1 LKEENVA
8 SLFCGGGIFDGI
20 HFLIS
25 GTAVRGKIV
34 EIIGELGWWAAV
46 LALVVYGLFLYLH
59 KILFGVSP
67 LRCD

>member
-8 SLFCGGGIFDGI
+8 SLFAAVVFFDGI

-34 EIIGELGWWAAV
+34 EIIGELGWWPAV
-46 LALVVYGLFLYLH
+46 LALILYGSFLYLH
-59 KILFGVSP
+59 KILSASRRC
-67 LRCD
+67 RCD